1 MDATNPSAV
10 TEEELARARELDA
23 AKNMDWGQVIA
34 NGGPPCFALMKEG
47 RFCGRAERW
56 QGHGSAHHEFVS
68 LEELLRVYAR
78 QEREA
83 EREKLAQW
91 MIRNSFA
98 TGHGDDIESL
108 LVELKWQIAE
118 RGVQEREAERERIA
132 PQSQWK
138 TLPDEQAWWWY
149 WTGSDYAVPHI
160 CSVMVSKTG
169 AKDRYFVADGNL
181 APWCDEMEGFWLKID
196 YPNVPTRAE
205 QK

>member
-1 MDATNPSAV
+1 MENKAAV
-10 TEEELARARELDA
+10 TEEELARARELVEHEPNYSPFNHDLYRLDLD
-23 AKNMDWGQVIA
+23 KVYS
-34 NGGPPCFALMKEG
+34 LM
-47 RFCGRAERW
+47 
-56 QGHGSAHHEFVS
+56 
-68 LEELLRVYAR
+68 AR
-78 QEREA
+78 HAR
-83 EREKLAQW
+83 
-91 MIRNSFA
+91 
-98 TGHGDDIESL
+98 
-108 LVELKWQIAE
+108 
-118 RGVQEREAERERIA
+118 QEREAERERIA

>member
-1 MDATNPSAV
+1 MANEV
-10 TEEELARARELDA
+10 TEAELARARKWFIKEASKKYDTSLTSEDLDEWA
-23 AKNMDWGQVIA
+23 AY
-34 NGGPPCFALMKEG
+34 FAL
-47 RFCGRAERW
+47 
-56 QGHGSAHHEFVS
+56 
-68 LEELLRVYAR
+68 YAR
-78 QEREA
+78 E
-83 EREKLAQW
+83 
-91 MIRNSFA
+91 
-98 TGHGDDIESL
+98 
-108 LVELKWQIAE
+108 
-118 RGVQEREAERERIA
+118 EREAERERIA

>member
-10 TEEELARARELDA
+10 TEEELARARELVEHEPNYSPFNHDLYRLDLD
-23 AKNMDWGQVIA
+23 KVYSLM
-34 NGGPPCFALMKEG
+34 AL
-47 RFCGRAERW
+47 
-56 QGHGSAHHEFVS
+56 
-68 LEELLRVYAR
+68 YAR

-132 PQSQWK
+132 
-138 TLPDEQAWWWY
+138 TMIR
-149 WTGSDYAVPHI
+149 SDA
-160 CSVMVSKTG
+160 
-169 AKDRYFVADGNL
+169 FVD
-181 APWCDEMEGFWLKID
+181 CDEECSHCKGAMELADRIERGE
-196 YPNVPTRAE
+196 P
-205 QK
+205 